1 VLPVSLASDP
11 WFLERF
17 YREAQ
22 AVAALD
28 HPNIVRAHDIDRD
41 GILHFLV
48 MEYVDGTSLQ
58 EIVGRHGTMDIFRA
72 AHYVRQAAL
81 GLQHA
86 FEIGF
91 VHRDIKPANLLLDR
105 QGTVKILDMG
115 LAHFVPEEQRKV
127 VKDKSKERRIVGTD
141 DYLAPEQIV
150 NSDAVDIRA
159 DIYGLGATL
168 YFLLTGNAP
177 FQDVAVDHQKLIRHL
192 TRNPKPVRELRPEV
206 PEGLAAVVARM
217 MAKNPWERYQLPK
230 DVAVALDAWT
240 QKPIGPP
247 PALEMPSLSPAA
259 RQSRAKAMGLERTAG
274 RPSGGKSW
282 VLATGTQAAPSHSVL
297 LSEIPG
303 TTEQAQT
310 ATSQDTQSVG
320 ANDRNADSRHQGPT
334 A

>member
-1 VLPVSLASDP
+1 
-11 WFLERF
+11 
-17 YREAQ
+17 
-22 AVAALD
+22 
-28 HPNIVRAHDIDRD
+28 
-41 GILHFLV
+41 

-58 EIVGRHGTMDIFRA
+58 EIVGKHGTMDIFRA

-177 FQDVAVDHQKLIRHL
+177 FQD
-192 TRNPKPVRELRPEV
+192 
-206 PEGLAAVVARM
+206 
-217 MAKNPWERYQLPK
+217 AKTDW
-230 DVAVALDAWT
+230 
-240 QKPIGPP
+240 
-247 PALEMPSLSPAA
+247 SPA
-259 RQSRAKAMGLERTAG
+259 R
-274 RPSGGKSW
+274 SGNA
-282 VLATGTQAAPSHSVL
+282 VPQPRCAA
-297 LSEIPG
+297 IPG
-303 TTEQAQT
+303 ESHGPRAYGGTTFRRQVLGIGYRHT
-310 ATSQDTQSVG
+310 GG
-320 ANDRNADSRHQGPT
+320 ALPFGAALGNTWNNGTGADGHLSRHAIGRRQ
-334 A
+334 